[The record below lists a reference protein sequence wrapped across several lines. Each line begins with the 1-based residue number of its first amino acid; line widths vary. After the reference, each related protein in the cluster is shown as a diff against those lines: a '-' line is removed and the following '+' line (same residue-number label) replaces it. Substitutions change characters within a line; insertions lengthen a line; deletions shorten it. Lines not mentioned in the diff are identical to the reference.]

1 MTEDEESGARR
12 DFNLLAQV
20 TYLFKSLGQEMVE
33 TEFKPRPSDTKVCVL
48 STLLITAL
56 FIIRATI
63 VNVFYVYASRICR
76 RIFMTSYI
84 VPSQHPHEVCN
95 MDKQERPAP
104 LEVGTLFL

>member
-20 TYLFKSLGQEMVE
+20 TYLLKSLGQEMVE
-33 TEFKPRPSDTKVCVL
+33 PEFKPRPSDTKVCVL
-48 STLLITAL
+48 STLLITPL

-63 VNVFYVYASRICR
+63 VNVFYVYASRIFL

-84 VPSQHPHEVCN
+84 APSQQSHEVCN
-95 MDKQERPAP
+95 MDKQ
-104 LEVGTLFL
+104 GK

>member
-1 MTEDEESGARR
+1 MLTSSHSSAMTEDEESGARR

-95 MDKQERPAP
+95 MDKQ
-104 LEVGTLFL
+104 GK